1 MELLCFIASLLILSE
16 TSFLTVNA
24 LKKRTPKTR
33 GKRKIYVDTSSLMD
47 GRILE
52 VAKTG
57 FLSDDLIIPR
67 SVIRELQLLADE
79 KDSEKRTRAR
89 FGMDVANELERVV
102 YFNTEILQD
111 ALDRTPVDERLLSLA
126 KENNGIILT
135 CDFNLSKVAATE
147 KIETLNIND
156 LALVLRNEFLPG
168 EKFVVKIT
176 TKGSN
181 PKQGIGYLK
190 DGTMVVVDNAAKKI
204 GQELE
209 VYFVRFLQTSSGKM
223 IFANQRSS
231 RKNSSPKAFSSGR
244 ELRSQS
250 PSRQARQK
258 R

>member
-1 MELLCFIASLLILSE
+1 MELFSLVISLIILGE
-16 TSFLTVNA
+16 TSFLSFLM
-24 LKKRTPKTR
+24 LKKEKVRGR
-33 GKRKIYVDTSSLMD
+33 GKRKVYVDTSSLMD

-67 SVIRELQLLADE
+67 SVIRELQLLADG
-79 KDSEKRTRAR
+79 KDSEKRARAR

-111 ALDRTPVDERLLSLA
+111 ELDRTPVDERLLSLA
-126 KENNGIILT
+126 KENKGIILT

-147 KIETLNIND
+147 NIETLNIND
-156 LALVLRNEFLPG
+156 LALVLRNEFLPN
-168 EKFVVKIT
+168 EKIVVKIT

-209 VYFVRFLQTSSGKM
+209 VSFDRFLQTSSGKM
-223 IFANQRSS
+223 IFATQMNPK
-231 RKNSSPKAFSSGR
+231 KNSKKTNILSRSRSY
-244 ELRSQS
+244 SQS
-250 PSRQARQK
+250 RSRRAGR
-258 R
+258 